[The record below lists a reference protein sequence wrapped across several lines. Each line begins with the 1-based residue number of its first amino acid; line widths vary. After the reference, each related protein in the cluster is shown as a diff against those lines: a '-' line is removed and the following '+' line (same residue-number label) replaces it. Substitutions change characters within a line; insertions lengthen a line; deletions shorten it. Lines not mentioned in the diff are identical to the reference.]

1 MSTTEKLEAH
11 TTEDASALFM
21 GISALI
27 KFILKKW
34 WIFLLAG
41 LLGGAVGYFYAKFQ
55 KPSFKSKLS
64 FALDDGGNSGSIKG
78 FAGLASQFG
87 LTIGN
92 SKDIF
97 DGENI
102 IEILKSRRMVER
114 VLLSI
119 DTFQGKPQRLIE
131 YYFNITGRR
140 SPGTRFSSVSFPV
153 TQQPESFSYLQDS
166 ALKVAYLKMIGESIV
181 ARKPDRKLNIFEVNV
196 TSPDEKFS
204 KIFTDRLVSETNL
217 FYTEIRTKKA
227 KETLAILEDRVAAMK
242 GNLNSSISSRASIQD
257 ANVNP
262 AFAAA
267 QVPVLKQ
274 QSNMQVYSG
283 AYAEMFKNLEIAR
296 FQYLNE
302 VPLMQIIDAA
312 DYPMEK
318 IKMSKLISA
327 IILAVLF
334 EFLLLLC
341 FWLFLVVKKIKP
353 LKKQ

>member
-114 VLLSI
+114 VLLSV
-119 DTFQGKPQRLIE
+119 DTFQGKPQRLVD
-131 YYFNITGRR
+131 YYFSITGRR
-140 SPGTRFSSVSFPV
+140 SPGSRFASVNFPV
-153 TQQPESFSYLQDS
+153 TLQREAFSYLQDS

-242 GNLNSSISSRASIQD
+242 GNLNSSISSRASVQD

-267 QVPVLKQ
+267 QVPVLRQ
-274 QSNMQVYSG
+274 QSNMQVFGG

-327 IILAVLF
+327 VVVAVLF

-341 FWLFLVVKKIKP
+341 FWIMLVVKKVKP
-353 LKKQ
+353 LNRQ